1 MLYNYQKAIE
11 VIAEYDVIIC
21 GGGPAGF
28 CAAVQS
34 ARLGLKTALVE
45 QHNMLGG
52 ALTSGGNT
60 EIALFYAGDRQII
73 SGIGWEFATK
83 LAEEGWASIPEFRE
97 GVYHSQQAV
106 SVNGPMAA
114 AMMDKMCLEAG
125 VELYFLQEVID
136 VITTESENGRHIEAV
151 VISTGEGLAAL
162 KTKALVDCTGDGKAC
177 AMAGA
182 KYELGD
188 SNTKE
193 LQPGTLRFYLT
204 GYNLKDMDQEQVEKA
219 FANARSND
227 ELLLGDY
234 WPEGTGSP
242 YGIFSS
248 YGNNI
253 NHIFKLNGAD
263 SKTRTIAE
271 IEGRKSVERIVQWAR
286 KNVKGAENIQAISI
300 ANEVCVRESRRIMC
314 DKYITVEEYLSAKMY
329 EDAVSYTY
337 YPVDLHTNDHN
348 ALENIFLE
356 KGKVPTIPLG
366 AMLPV
371 GFENLLVAGRCIS
384 ADRLAMSAI
393 RVKAS
398 CMGMGQAAG
407 AAAAMSVTTGKKLR
421 ELDIL
426 ALRDILE
433 LHGAIVPKY
442 NEAVKCP
449 LL

>member
-1 MLYNYQKAIE
+1 MKYEKDLK
-11 VIAEYDVIIC
+11 VLAEYDVIVS

-60 EIALFYAGDRQII
+60 EIALFFAGSKQII

-83 LAEEGWASIPEFRE
+83 LAEKGWATIPEFQE
-97 GVYHSQQAV
+97 GIYHAQQAV

-114 AMMDKMCLEAG
+114 AMMDKMCLESG
-125 VELYFLQEVID
+125 VVLYLLQEVID
-136 VITTESENGRHIEAV
+136 VIATEASYGKKIEGI
-151 VISTGEGLAAL
+151 VISTQEGLSVL
-162 KTKALVDCTGDGKAC
+162 KTKVIVDCTGDGKAC

-188 SNTKE
+188 SVTKE

-204 GYNLKDMDQEQVEKA
+204 GYDLEEIDQNQVEAAFLKA
-219 FANARSND
+219 RENN
-227 ELLLGDY
+227 ELLLGDF
-234 WPEGTGSP
+234 WPESSGSP
-242 YGIFSS
+242 YEIFRS

-253 NHIFKLNGAD
+253 NHIYNLNGAD
-263 SKTRTIAE
+263 SKTKTIGE
-271 IEGRKSVERIVQWAR
+271 IEGRKSVERIMQWAR
-286 KNVKGAENIQAISI
+286 KNVKGAQKLEALSI
-300 ANEVCVRESRRIMC
+300 GNEVCVRESRRILC
-314 DKYITVEEYLSAKMY
+314 DKYITVEDYLSAKLY
-329 EDAVSYTY
+329 EDSVSYTY
-337 YPVDLHTNDHN
+337 YPVDLHTSDNN

-356 KGKVPTIPLG
+356 KGKVPKIPLG
-366 AMLPV
+366 AMLPI

-398 CMGMGQAAG
+398 CMAMGQAAG
-407 AAAAMSVTTGKKLR
+407 AAAAISASTGKRLR
-421 ELDIL
+421 ELDIENL
-426 ALRDILE
+426 KNTLE
-433 LHGAIVPKY
+433 NFGAIVPV
-442 NEAVKCP
+442 E
-449 LL
+449 